1 MNKTSWFFFFASF
14 WSKIFLAET
23 IFALIVEFE
32 RMPSNQLTT
41 PQKRVLER
49 LSLSAPSRCLF
60 VCLSAFNSRWSID
73 CNAYA
78 TFERE
83 HNVLR
88 LIISTVCTVCVCLMP
103 KIQAQDFFKF
113 KTVIVI
119 SKPSIYLSLALSW
132 MRELRL
138 CELIAAIIEME
149 SANSS
154 CFCIPFGVRNASNA
168 QTNERVR
175 EKTKKRRWV
184 KEARS
189 MCERPNQCNAARI

>member
-1 MNKTSWFFFFASF
+1 MKFLLFCWSNKTKRVSSWCHCSFRFGLHQWIRRADSFFFASF

-23 IFALIVEFE
+23 FFALIVEFE

-119 SKPSIYLSLALSW
+119 SKPSIYLSLSFSP
-132 MRELRL
+132 E
-138 CELIAAIIEME
+138 C
-149 SANSS
+149 AN
-154 CFCIPFGVRNASNA
+154 CVYVN
-168 QTNERVR
+168 
-175 EKTKKRRWV
+175 
-184 KEARS
+184 
-189 MCERPNQCNAARI
+189 

>member
-23 IFALIVEFE
+23 FFALIVEFE
-32 RMPSNQLTT
+32 RMPCNQLTT

-49 LSLSAPSRCLF
+49 LPLSAPSRCLF

-88 LIISTVCTVCVCLMP
+88 LIISTVCTVCVFDA
-103 KIQAQDFFKF
+103 KNSSSRFFQVQNRNCNLQ
-113 KTVIVI
+113 TVD
-119 SKPSIYLSLALSW
+119 LSLSRSLLNARTAFMWINRS
-132 MRELRL
+132 
-138 CELIAAIIEME
+138 
-149 SANSS
+149 NY
-154 CFCIPFGVRNASNA
+154 RNGIS
-168 QTNERVR
+168 E
-175 EKTKKRRWV
+175 
-184 KEARS
+184 
-189 MCERPNQCNAARI
+189 